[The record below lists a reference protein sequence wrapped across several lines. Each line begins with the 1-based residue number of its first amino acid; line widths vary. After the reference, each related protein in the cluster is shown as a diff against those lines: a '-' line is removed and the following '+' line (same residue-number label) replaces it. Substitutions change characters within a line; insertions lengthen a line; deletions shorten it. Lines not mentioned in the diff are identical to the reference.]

1 MPPVD
6 RRRDRGTPGLPV
18 RARRRLPVVGAVVVL
33 AAFGGAIWYAYTMGK
48 SAMVDSEVPLIT
60 ARTDPL
66 RTEPDDPGGM
76 QVPFRDKLV
85 YEQLL
90 SDAPPPSPKDATLL
104 PRPEEPVDRPPPMPA
119 EPEAP
124 PVPSEGV
131 TVSPLPRPEERT
143 PAPAPEERPAEA
155 LPVPTPAPTPAQPP
169 APPTQPA
176 ETAPPAQP
184 AETARAPQPSRGGG
198 YRVQI
203 ASLRSEAEART
214 AWERARKA
222 NSDLLGRLE
231 ASYERVDLGS
241 RGVYHRVQAGPL
253 PEKTL
258 ADMLC
263 SQLKA
268 RNVGCIVVA
277 P

>member
-6 RRRDRGTPGLPV
+6 RRRDRGAPGLPV
-18 RARRRLPVVGAVVVL
+18 RARRRLPVVGAVIVL

-48 SAMVDSEVPLIT
+48 SAMVSSEVPLIT
-60 ARTDPL
+60 ARTDPI

-119 EPEAP
+119 EPAAP

-143 PAPAPEERPAEA
+143 PAPAPEERPAA
-155 LPVPTPAPTPAQPP
+155 RPVSYTHLTLPTIYSV
-169 APPTQPA
+169 
-176 ETAPPAQP
+176 
-184 AETARAPQPSRGGG
+184 
-198 YRVQI
+198 
-203 ASLRSEAEART
+203 
-214 AWERARKA
+214 
-222 NSDLLGRLE
+222 
-231 ASYERVDLGS
+231 
-241 RGVYHRVQAGPL
+241 
-253 PEKTL
+253 
-258 ADMLC
+258 
-263 SQLKA
+263 
-268 RNVGCIVVA
+268 
-277 P
+277 